1 MIQLISF
8 YTGGGMRQA
17 GVLAAAGLIA
27 LHKMSQRLEEDHKHA
42 ALLADQLRQCSFI
55 GRVTN
60 ATNMVYF
67 DLAQDAKVPATEL
80 AAKLREKGV
89 LIGGIRKNTFRM
101 VTHYYI
107 SEKDIHATV
116 AAFKEVL
123 G

>member
-1 MIQLISF
+1 
-8 YTGGGMRQA
+8 MRQA

-27 LHKMSQRLEEDHKHA
+27 LHKMSQRLEEDHKNA

-55 GRVTN
+55 ARVTN

-80 AAKLREKGV
+80 TAKLREKGV
-89 LIGGIRKNTFRM
+89 LIGGIRKSTFRM